1 MIKSKKNL
9 YITGILIGMFSVVAA
24 EIRID
29 NIDSIKN
36 WSIIQKK
43 VIQIRWTD
51 YEGYPICQTTSVL
64 PFSMESISSIIED
77 VENYPSVF
85 KRIHK
90 TNTLEKDIIHVM
102 LDMPLFLSNRDY
114 VIQYI
119 KSKNQNTWEFTFN
132 AVKHID
138 APEKNNYVRLVNAA
152 GKWKLV
158 PKNKNETTVS
168 YTWNGELL
176 GDFPSFALERA
187 WKTQGNEIIHWLND
201 ALE

>member
-9 YITGILIGMFSVVAA
+9 YITIILVGMFSVVAA
-24 EIRID
+24 EIRLD

-36 WSIIQKK
+36 WNIIQKR
-43 VIQIRWTD
+43 VIQIKWTD

-90 TNTLEKDIIHVM
+90 TNTLEKDIVHVM
-102 LDMPLFLSNRDY
+102 LGMPLFLSNRDY

>member
-9 YITGILIGMFSVVAA
+9 YITIILIGMFSVVAA
-24 EIRID
+24 EIRLD

-85 KRIHK
+85 KRILK
-90 TNTLEKDIIHVM
+90 TNTLEKDIVHVM

-152 GKWKLV
+152 GQWKLV

>member
-9 YITGILIGMFSVVAA
+9 YVTIVLIGMFSVVAA
-24 EIRID
+24 EIRLD

-43 VIQIRWTD
+43 VIQIRWTN

-90 TNTLEKDIIHVM
+90 TNTLEKDIVHVM

>member
-9 YITGILIGMFSVVAA
+9 YITIILIGMFSVVAA
-24 EIRID
+24 EIRLD

-85 KRIHK
+85 KRILK
-90 TNTLEKDIIHVM
+90 TNTLEKDIVHVM

>member
-9 YITGILIGMFSVVAA
+9 YITSILIGMFSVVAA

-90 TNTLEKDIIHVM
+90 TNTLEKDIVHVM
-102 LDMPLFLSNRDY
+102 LGMPLFLSNRDY

>member
-9 YITGILIGMFSVVAA
+9 YITSILIGMFSVVAA
-24 EIRID
+24 EIRLD

-64 PFSMESISSIIED
+64 PFSKESISSIIED
-77 VENYPSVF
+77 VENYPSVC
-85 KRIHK
+85 KRSHK
-90 TNTLEKDIIHVM
+90 TNTLEKDIVHVM

-114 VIQYI
+114 VIQYS

-168 YTWNGELL
+168 YTWNGELI

>member
-9 YITGILIGMFSVVAA
+9 YITIILIGMFSVVAA
-24 EIRID
+24 EIRLD

-90 TNTLEKDIIHVM
+90 TNTLEKDIVHVM

-158 PKNKNETTVS
+158 PKNKNETSVS

>member
-9 YITGILIGMFSVVAA
+9 HITSILIGMFSVVAA
-24 EIRID
+24 EIRLD

-90 TNTLEKDIIHVM
+90 TNTLEKDIVHVM
-102 LDMPLFLSNRDY
+102 LGMPLFLSNRDY

>member
-9 YITGILIGMFSVVAA
+9 YITSILIGMFSVVDA
-24 EIRID
+24 EIRLD
-29 NIDSIKN
+29 TIDSIKN

-90 TNTLEKDIIHVM
+90 TNTLEKDIVHVM
-102 LDMPLFLSNRDY
+102 LGMPLFLSNRDY

>member
-9 YITGILIGMFSVVAA
+9 YITSILIGMFSVVAA
-24 EIRID
+24 EIRLD

-90 TNTLEKDIIHVM
+90 TNTLEKDIVHVM

-158 PKNKNETTVS
+158 PKNKNETSVS

>member
-9 YITGILIGMFSVVAA
+9 YITGILIGMFSVVAS
-24 EIRID
+24 EIRLD

-90 TNTLEKDIIHVM
+90 TNTLEEDIVHVM
-102 LDMPLFLSNRDY
+102 LGMPLFLSNRDY

-187 WKTQGNEIIHWLND
+187 WKTQGYEIIHWLND

>member
-24 EIRID
+24 EIRLD

-90 TNTLEKDIIHVM
+90 TNTLEKDIVHVM

>member
-24 EIRID
+24 EIRLD

-36 WSIIQKK
+36 WNIIQKR
-43 VIQIRWTD
+43 VIQIKWTD

-90 TNTLEKDIIHVM
+90 TNTLEKDIVHVM
-102 LDMPLFLSNRDY
+102 LGMPLFLSNRDY

>member
-9 YITGILIGMFSVVAA
+9 YITIILIGMFSVVAA
-24 EIRID
+24 EIRLD

-36 WSIIQKK
+36 WNIIQKK
-43 VIQIRWTD
+43 VIQIKWTD
-51 YEGYPICQTTSVL
+51 YEGYPICQTTSIL

-90 TNTLEKDIIHVM
+90 TNILEKNIVHVM

-132 AVKHID
+132 AVEHMN

-158 PKNKNETTVS
+158 PKNKNETSVS

-176 GDFPSFALERA
+176 GDFPSFALQRA

>member
-24 EIRID
+24 EIRLD

-90 TNTLEKDIIHVM
+90 TNTLEKDIVHVM
-102 LDMPLFLSNRDY
+102 LGMPLFLSNRDY

-176 GDFPSFALERA
+176 GDFPSFALKRA

>member
-24 EIRID
+24 EIRLD

-90 TNTLEKDIIHVM
+90 TNTLEKDIVHVM

-187 WKTQGNEIIHWLND
+187 WKTQGNEIIHWLSD

>member
-9 YITGILIGMFSVVAA
+9 YITIILIGMFSVVAA
-24 EIRID
+24 EIRLD

-90 TNTLEKDIIHVM
+90 TNTLEKDIVHVM

>member
-24 EIRID
+24 EIRLD

-90 TNTLEKDIIHVM
+90 TNTLEKDIVHVM
-102 LDMPLFLSNRDY
+102 LGMPLFLSNRDY

-176 GDFPSFALERA
+176 GDFPSFALKRA
-187 WKTQGNEIIHWLND
+187 WRTQGNEIIHWLND

>member
-9 YITGILIGMFSVVAA
+9 YITSILIGMFSVVAA
-24 EIRID
+24 EIRLD

-90 TNTLEKDIIHVM
+90 TNTLEKDIVHVM
-102 LDMPLFLSNRDY
+102 LGMPLFLSNRDY

-158 PKNKNETTVS
+158 PKNKNETSVS

>member
-9 YITGILIGMFSVVAA
+9 YITIILIGIFSVVAA
-24 EIRID
+24 EIRLD

-187 WKTQGNEIIHWLND
+187 WKTQGNEIIHWLSD

>member
-9 YITGILIGMFSVVAA
+9 YITIILIGMFSVVAA
-24 EIRID
+24 EIRLD

-90 TNTLEKDIIHVM
+90 TNTLEKDIVHVM
-102 LDMPLFLSNRDY
+102 LGMPLFLSNRDY

>member
-24 EIRID
+24 EIRLD

-90 TNTLEKDIIHVM
+90 TNTLEKDIVHVM

-119 KSKNQNTWEFTFN
+119 KSKNKNTWEFTFN
-132 AVKHID
+132 AVIHID

>member
-9 YITGILIGMFSVVAA
+9 YITIILIGMFSVVAA
-24 EIRID
+24 EIRLD

-90 TNTLEKDIIHVM
+90 TNTLEKDIVHVM

-152 GKWKLV
+152 GQWKLV
-158 PKNKNETTVS
+158 PKNKNETSVS